1 MANIAEAASEFLAHR
16 RIAVVGVSR
25 QAQGH
30 GANNVY
36 RRLRQRGYETF
47 AVNPHADTVEG
58 DRCYHD
64 LKSIP
69 GGVEAVVIATPA
81 EASESVARECRELGI
96 NAVWIHQGF
105 GVGSLSDEAVTYC
118 HEYGIPVIAGAC
130 PLMFKPASDFS
141 HSCMRWFLDVTGKLP
156 VMADQEA

>member
-1 MANIAEAASEFLAHR
+1 MDTISQAAGEFLAHR

-25 QAQGH
+25 HAQGH

-47 AVNPHADTVEG
+47 AVNPNADTVEG

-64 LKSIP
+64 LRSIP
-69 GGVEAVVIATPA
+69 GGVEAVVIATPP
-81 EASESVARECRELGI
+81 EASEAVAKECRELGI

-105 GVGSLSDEAVTYC
+105 GAGSLSEDAVGYC
-118 HEYGIPVIAGAC
+118 RDNGIPVIAGAC

-156 VMADQEA
+156 VMADQGA

>member
-1 MANIAEAASEFLAHR
+1 MATIAEAASEFLAHK

-47 AVNPHADTVEG
+47 AVNPHAYMVEG
-58 DRCYHD
+58 DHCYHD

-81 EASESVARECRELGI
+81 EASASVARECQELGI
-96 NAVWIHQGF
+96 KAVWIHQGF
-105 GVGSLSDEAVTYC
+105 GVGSLSDDAVAYC
-118 HEYGIPVIAGAC
+118 HDNGIPVIAGAC
-130 PLMFKPASDFS
+130 PLMYKPASDFS
-141 HSCMRWFLDVTGKLP
+141 HACMRWFLDVTGKLP